1 MDEELQYH
9 ILKWT
14 ALIARHALKT
24 RAARTMIAATNDA
37 TIILGFNEQSP
48 QVPEMVPLVRSP
60 RTSAEL
66 CTARTAFLTSC
77 LRALTASCPSPSF

>member
-1 MDEELQYH
+1 MDGAHRE
-9 ILKWT
+9 
-14 ALIARHALKT
+14 
-24 RAARTMIAATNDA
+24 ARTENKSRTHMIAATNDA

-66 CTARTAFLTSC
+66 CTACTAFLTSC